1 MMKIT
6 PTGALGARIEGIDLA
21 KPLSAGDFARI
32 LQAVG
37 RHSVVCFPGQTI
49 DAGQQKAFAAQFGSL
64 EVNVA
69 SRGFT
74 VPDHPEV
81 MVLSN
86 IVENGRAL
94 GLGDAGQDWHTDMS
108 YSQPIAFVKVNYALK
123 VPVRDGRP
131 LGDTEF
137 LDMYRAY
144 DDLSE
149 NLKAKIEGRTAT
161 HDFNKFWEMMRR
173 EKGSQRPPLTAAQ
186 RAAKPPVSHPV
197 FMTHPITGKKV
208 LYANPGYAVR
218 LDQLPEAESE
228 EVLNF
233 LFAHQLRPEF
243 RYANQWEEHDVL
255 MWDNMGTIHNAVADY
270 TPQEPRLIKRFQ
282 VMADLFFHADGSAKP
297 LMELPSLDAAY
308 A

>member
-1 MMKIT
+1 MMKIMS
-6 PTGALGARIEGIDLA
+6 TGPLGARIEGIDLA
-21 KPLSAGDFARI
+21 KPLSDGDFARI

-108 YSQPIAFVKVNYALK
+108 YSQPIAFVNVNYALK

-161 HDFNKFWEMMRR
+161 HDFNKFWEQMLKRP
-173 EKGSQRPPLTAAQ
+173 GTQRKPLTVEQ
-186 RAAKPPVSHPV
+186 RRQKPPVH
-197 FMTHPITGKKV
+197 HPIV
-208 LYANPGYAVR
+208 LEHPISGRRALYCNVGYVTAI
-218 LDQLPEAESE
+218 DGLPQAESDAILE
-228 EVLNF
+228 T
-233 LFAHQLRPEF
+233 LFEHQMRDTYKWAHHGTEG
-243 RYANQWEEHDVL
+243 DVL
-255 MWDNMGTIHNAVADY
+255 VWDNMSTVHNAVADY
-270 TPQEPRLIKRFQ
+270 RADEPRLMRRCQ
-282 VMADLFFHADGSAKP
+282 VMADWVFSPAAKT
-297 LMELPSLDAAY
+297 AAK
-308 A
+308 AA